1 MVLRLNLET
10 WYCLRHFDD
19 FFFVFTL
26 CDQVNVRWGD
36 DRYGYFRFRCHHC
49 PHFRRHKLGAE
60 KKYFYI
66 IILLYTFSL
75 KNISEGIRDLTA
87 NSFGQSLGTLG
98 RHMVHWEDIFGTVNW
113 GRRKFYYCYYLR
125 PWLGLVHTTCTIPL
139 GLIHIKSAKSG
150 LFMFS

>member
-1 MVLRLNLET
+1 MVHTQTSFKITLLAASFWR
-10 WYCLRHFDD
+10 
-19 FFFVFTL
+19 FFVFTL

-49 PHFRRHKLGAE
+49 PHFRRHKLGEE

-98 RHMVHWEDIFGTVNW
+98 RHFRH
-113 GRRKFYYCYYLR
+113 RKLGEEKILLLLLSQTMTRLSTHYLHYS
-125 PWLGLVHTTCTIPL
+125 LGPYSYQI
-139 GLIHIKSAKSG
+139 S
-150 LFMFS
+150 